1 MEKKK
6 KGKAKEQAKE
16 QEKEKKDDV
25 GSSKLI
31 DLMYL
36 TNPNSLNKIKNI
48 DSKDEYTKEELKSKK
63 KMILK
68 ITEEIIL
75 GKRENISDDVLTSFF
90 NYYNKILEDELLK
103 KKVKIIQ
110 SQYEDIDK
118 KKKKKQVVN
127 LDVNDLDLNL
137 LGNKE
142 KKTKHM
148 NLDSYVKKKNKKK
161 KQKIHLPKKQNFK

>member
-16 QEKEKKDDV
+16 QEKKDDV

-63 KMILK
+63 MILK
-68 ITEEIIL
+68 ITEDIIL
-75 GKRENISDDVLTSFF
+75 GKRENKSDDVLMSFF

-110 SQYEDIDK
+110 SQYEEIDK

-142 KKTKHM
+142 K
-148 NLDSYVKKKNKKK
+148 NKAYE
-161 KQKIHLPKKQNFK
+161 LR